1 MGYPS
6 MATNYT
12 VIYTHPSGGTA
23 TFIYEDGE
31 MSSLAKGLDA
41 EQFWVFKQVKSL
53 LLRNDEGDIAL
64 ANAMMAQHG
73 FTAQVMQPLPTLLT
87 SPESLHT
94 RPTINAR
101 AIPPV
106 HYRRPPTESFPI
118 FKRGGHGHGEVHWR
132 ESGHVVILAPHRTP
146 NTPPSATVSGTATTT
161 EGVQQRAASHHGEVH
176 WRES

>member
-1 MGYPS
+1 

-31 MSSLAKGLDA
+31 LSSLAKGLDA

-53 LLRNDEGDIAL
+53 LLRNDEGDLAL
-64 ANAMMAQHG
+64 ANQMMAEHD

-87 SPESLHT
+87 SPDALRT
-94 RPTINAR
+94 RPTA
-101 AIPPV
+101 AAKALPEV

-118 FKRGGHGHGEVHWR
+118 FKRSGHGHGEVHWR
-132 ESGHVVILAPHRTP
+132 ESGPVVILPPHSAR
-146 NTPPSATVSGTATTT
+146 PSAAADERTATTGDAHQHT
-161 EGVQQRAASHHGEVH
+161 ALHHGEVH